1 MRYPQEPLTSGVRMQ
16 GKAAR
21 LPHPK
26 AVGSRRRACT
36 TLAVDVG
43 QTEGVVAVVLD
54 LQLVFLIEPDFADRR
69 ETSGALTVLID
80 IKHDDAEDRKVG
92 RMAGVHRATA
102 LGGKDGGWQGVR
114 RLCRA
119 SDETRSV
126 DGGRGVQ
133 QCWTRQRRKERRRHQ
148 EANLTCGTRGSCE
161 PRSAVTVSRSRFGCG
176 RAYRQGELPW
186 N

>member
-1 MRYPQEPLTSGVRMQ
+1 MQ

-43 QTEGVVAVVLD
+43 QTEGPVAVVLD
-54 LQLVFLIEPDFADRR
+54 LQLVFLIEPDFADRG

-92 RMAGVHRATA
+92 
-102 LGGKDGGWQGVR
+102 
-114 RLCRA
+114 
-119 SDETRSV
+119 
-126 DGGRGVQ
+126 
-133 QCWTRQRRKERRRHQ
+133 
-148 EANLTCGTRGSCE
+148 
-161 PRSAVTVSRSRFGCG
+161 
-176 RAYRQGELPW
+176 
-186 N
+186 